1 MGMINM
7 HAIEVKNLVKKFDT
21 NVAVNNVSFSVNKG
35 EIFAFLGPNGAGKST
50 TINIL
55 TTLLKATSGS
65 AVISGFDA
73 SKDPKKVR
81 KTIGIVFQDSTLDNQ
96 LTAYENLYIHGKIYG
111 YKGEILKNRID
122 ELLDF
127 VELLEF
133 KDKIVRN
140 FSGGMVRR
148 LEIARSLIHEPEIL
162 FLDEPTIGLD
172 PQTRS
177 HIWEYI
183 KKMQAKNNMTIFLTT
198 HYMEEAELLADK
210 VAIIDNGKIIAE
222 GTVNE
227 LKKIVG
233 NDCISV
239 KFEEI
244 PKNLPFK
251 NCELKENGK
260 VIYYTENA
268 DLEIPKIFEFAHEN
282 GLKIQEISYKKP
294 NLNDVFIKLTG
305 REIRSE
311 KDKNQKSL
319 LPMGKRRRF

>member
-1 MGMINM
+1 MN
-7 HAIEVKNLVKKFDT
+7 AIEVKNLVKKFDT
-21 NVAVNNVSFSVNKG
+21 NTAVDNVSFSVKKG

-50 TINIL
+50 TINML
-55 TTLLKATSGS
+55 TTLLKATSGT
-65 AVISGFDA
+65 ALISGFDA

-111 YKGEILKNRID
+111 YGGDVLKNRIE

-127 VELLEF
+127 VELLDF
-133 KDKIVRN
+133 KDKVVKN

-148 LEIARSLIHEPEIL
+148 LEIARSLIHEPEVL

-183 KKMQAKNNMTIFLTT
+183 QKMQAKNNMTIFLTT
-198 HYMEEAELLADK
+198 HYMDEAELLADK

-233 NDCISV
+233 HDCISI

-244 PKNLPFK
+244 PKNLDLK
-251 NCELKENGK
+251 NCELKEEGR
-260 VIYYTENA
+260 VHCYTENA
-268 DLEIPKIFEFAHEN
+268 DSEIPKIFEFAQKN

-305 REIRSE
+305 REIRAERENS
-311 KDKNQKSL
+311 KVSMRPL
-319 LPMGKRRRF
+319 MMMGKRGF

>member
-1 MGMINM
+1 M

-21 NVAVNNVSFSVNKG
+21 NVAVNNVSFNVDKG

-55 TTLLKATSGS
+55 TTLLKSTSGS

-111 YKGEILKNRID
+111 YKGEALKNRIE
-122 ELLDF
+122 ELLEF
-127 VELLEF
+127 VELLDF
-133 KDKIVRN
+133 KDKIVKN

-148 LEIARSLIHEPEIL
+148 LEIARSLIHEPEVL

-244 PKNLPFK
+244 PKYLDSK
-251 NCELKENGK
+251 NCELKEDGK

-268 DLEIPKIFEFAHEN
+268 DLKIPKIFEFAHDH

-311 KDKNQKSL
+311 KDKNQKSI

>member
-1 MGMINM
+1 MY
-7 HAIEVKNLVKKFDT
+7 AIEVHNLSKKFDKH
-21 NVAVNNVSFSVNKG
+21 VAVDDVSFNVKKG

-55 TTLLKATSGS
+55 TTLLWPTSGS
-65 AVISGFDA
+65 AKISGFDV

-96 LTAYENLYIHGKIYG
+96 LTAYENLFIHGKIYG
-111 YKGEILKNRID
+111 YKGEQLKDRIL
-122 ELLDF
+122 ELLEF
-127 VELLEF
+127 VELSEF
-133 KDKIVRN
+133 KDKIVKN

-172 PQTRS
+172 PQTRT

-183 KKMQAKNNMTIFLTT
+183 QKMKDRRNMTIFLTT
-198 HYMEEAELLADK
+198 HYMEEAELLSDK
-210 VAIIDNGKIIAE
+210 VAIIDHGKIIAE

-233 NDCISV
+233 NDIVYV
-239 KFEEI
+239 KFAEN
-244 PKNLPFK
+244 PKNLEYMDYK
-251 NCELKENGK
+251 ILEDGK
-260 VIYYTENA
+260 VSICTENA
-268 DLEIPKIFEFAHEN
+268 DLEIPKIFEFADEQ

-294 NLNDVFIKLTG
+294 NLNDVFIKITG
-305 REIRSE
+305 REIRAE
-311 KDKNQKSL
+311 RENAKNIMP
-319 LPMGKRRRF
+319 PMMLGRRRF

>member
-1 MGMINM
+1 M

-21 NVAVNNVSFSVNKG
+21 NLAVNNVSFNVDKG

-55 TTLLKATSGS
+55 TTLLKSTSGS

-111 YKGEILKNRID
+111 YKGEALKNRIE
-122 ELLDF
+122 ELLEF
-127 VELLEF
+127 VELLDF
-133 KDKIVRN
+133 KDKIVKN

-148 LEIARSLIHEPEIL
+148 LEIARSLIHEPEVL

-244 PKNLPFK
+244 PKYLDSK
-251 NCELKENGK
+251 NCELKEDGK
-260 VIYYTENA
+260 VHYYTENA
-268 DLEIPKIFEFAHEN
+268 DSEIPKIFEFAHDH

-305 REIRSE
+305 REIRAE
-311 KDKNQKSL
+311 KDKNPRFMP
-319 LPMGKRRRF
+319 PMGGRRRF